1 MAGESAAFV
10 ASARGSSAILINLHP
25 RVGWRRIDEGREGP
39 GLEVPRPSYVN
50 PIRLTLRAS
59 VEDER
64 GSDRELAAQDR
75 GGHGRDA
82 PTSWI
87 TLARVNIYPDGRDLL
102 GSGGSVTA

>member
-1 MAGESAAFV
+1 
-10 ASARGSSAILINLHP
+10 
-25 RVGWRRIDEGREGP
+25 
-39 GLEVPRPSYVN
+39 
-50 PIRLTLRAS
+50 LTLRAS

-87 TLARVNIYPDGRDLL
+87 TLARVNIYPDAAHGFQFQHHADFARDVGAFLRE
-102 GSGGSVTA
+102 